1 MKLIAVPFNWQSYQK
16 QQRSRTSDQ
25 SHFRLQNKFRKM
37 HLSVMLPHQVWWYS
51 IKWFL
56 SYSKSYI
63 CKFMQANSWHHKL
76 FHFHLFFWIWKVWKG
91 KKLQK
96 CEHLENKKSFLD
108 EIKKKIFI
116 VFEGLSD
123 IQALN
128 TFLVGMICIFLMI
141 FNFSQTIKV

>member
-108 EIKKKIFI
+108 EIKKNFHSFWRAIRHTSFKHIF
-116 VFEGLSD
+116 SWYD
-123 IQALN
+123 
-128 TFLVGMICIFLMI
+128 MYIFDD
-141 FNFSQTIKV
+141 F